1 MVASSFALVSVMLG
15 WRDTTS
21 QEKKLELIL
30 QALFPGIEQT
40 EELRLKRIIQANWES
55 LGLDRLQVSSTKKT
69 LVSDYNIGYFF
80 QDHGPYNY
88 VSVG

>member
-30 QALFPGIEQT
+30 QALFPGIKQT

-80 QDHGPYNY
+80 QDHGPYY